1 MKLTFLEAANGL
13 RLSKHFTL
21 KNEWKPYP
29 HVKNFNSY
37 EHDVTTIEEL
47 HEQIIDHAEKGHC
60 LLKGNLT
67 KVLTNQSRAGV
78 TDRAGTSQ
86 LLALDFDGIS
96 LKDTDQW
103 SLRNIDQDK
112 LANLAEQLIQTLP
125 PELHQVSYIAQ
136 ASSSIGFKSN
146 TLSMHVFIMLQ
157 VPMPPKTIKLWLQNT
172 NYEQPAF
179 QNQIELSVN
188 GQSLKYPLDTSV
200 ADNSKLLFIAPP
212 TFDDPEVD
220 PFKSAEDRIV
230 LVTKRDSSLDLGKLV
245 HISPQAIHE
254 KSQKIK
260 NKLRES
266 SGLSKSAEKIK
277 VMQVNYRSEDVLIN
291 PDKMSIQIAS
301 TNYKPFITCNINGG
315 DSAAYWFHIDNPTYM
330 YNFKGEPIF
339 EIEKADSDF
348 YHSIFD
354 LFKEEMEKTGR
365 PEYPVVFRDFNTD
378 TYWNGIYNPNTY
390 EFESLKPTS
399 RVSIEDFMRTHGR
412 PAPDFIPDAD
422 MSFNPTSNDPTV
434 NLDSLPYTINTFKK
448 SPAMLNAIEP
458 ADPLELGYAVNI
470 QEQCPTIYTI
480 TKHILGNGDQELE
493 RFVNWLAYVYQTRK
507 KAKTAWVLSGVPGT
521 GKGVFANHVLR
532 PLFTDEQVPVKTLE
546 NLEEQFNSY
555 LQQAIVCV
563 VDEFHMA
570 SSGAMQK
577 VANKLKNQ
585 ITEPT
590 ITIRKMRANQVEVPN
605 YTSFIFLTNHV
616 DAMRIEPG
624 DRRYNIAPRQ
634 EQKLNEAHP
643 KFLETMDKKIKEELS
658 YFAGYLSTF
667 KYNELLVHTP
677 VENDA
682 KIMMKTNSMSVF
694 EEFCDALHRGDV
706 EYFAEVLDLQV
717 TNIMNSGEI
726 DSAQRF
732 IKNWISHSHAKSTSI
747 VPVDHL
753 KIVFNVYTDAKIS
766 LHEFRKRLQRN
777 NLNIVRKRQEG
788 AGRESTPI
796 RGVEVTWK
804 TDELR
809 LQNIINTYFKNDDFK
824 LLQDSKN

>member
-1 MKLTFLEAANGL
+1 MKITFLEAANSC

-37 EHDVTTIEEL
+37 EHHVQTIEEL
-47 HEQIIDHAEKGHC
+47 HQHIVHHADLGHC

-67 KVLTNQSRAGV
+67 KVLSNQSRAGV
-78 TDRAGTSQ
+78 TDRAATSQ

-103 SLRNIDQDK
+103 SLRNITQDK
-112 LANLAEQLIQTLP
+112 LSSLAEQLIQTLP

-146 TLSMHVFIMLQ
+146 TLSMHIFIMLE
-157 VPMPPKTIKLWLQNT
+157 VPMPPKTIKLWLQNI
-172 NYEQPAF
+172 NYEQSAF
-179 QNQIELSVN
+179 QNQIKLSVN

-220 PFKSAEDRIV
+220 PFKTSADRIV
-230 LVTKRDSSLDLGKLV
+230 LVSKRDSTLDLGKLV

-260 NKLRES
+260 NKLREAA
-266 SGLSKSAEKIK
+266 GLSKSAEKIK

-291 PDKMSIQIAS
+291 PDKMSIQVAS

-315 DSAAYWFHIDNPTYM
+315 DSGAYWFHLENPTYM

-354 LFKEEMEKTGR
+354 FFKEEMEKSGR

-378 TYWNGIYNPNTY
+378 TYWNGIYNPNNQ

-399 RVSIEDFMRTHGR
+399 RMSIEDFMRTHGR

-434 NLDSLPYTINTFKK
+434 NLDSLPYIINTFKK
-448 SPAMLNAIEP
+448 SPAMLTAIAPETALEP
-458 ADPLELGYAVNI
+458 GYAIKI
-470 QEQCPTIYTI
+470 QEQCPTIYTLI
-480 TKHILGNGDQELE
+480 KHILGNGDQEVE
-493 RFVNWLAYVYQTRK
+493 RFINWLSFIYQTRK

-616 DAMRIEPG
+616 DAIRIEPG

-634 EQKLNEAHP
+634 EQKLIETYPELLA
-643 KFLETMDKKIKEELS
+643 TMDKKISRELP

-667 KYNELLVHTP
+667 KYVEALVNIP
-677 VENDA
+677 VENNA
-682 KIMMKTNSMSVF
+682 KVMMKTNSMSVF

-706 EYFAEVLDLQV
+706 EYFAEVLDIQV
-717 TNIMNSGEI
+717 TNVMNSGEI

-732 IKNWISHSHAKSTSI
+732 IKNWIAHTHAGMGSV

-753 KIVFNVYTDAKIS
+753 RIVFNVYADAKIS
-766 LHEFRKRLQRN
+766 LHEFRKKLQRN

-788 AGRESTPI
+788 AGRDSAVL
-796 RGVEVTWK
+796 RGVNINWQ

-809 LQNIINTYFKNDDFK
+809 IQNVINSYFDDNDMK
-824 LLQDSKN
+824 LLHASSN